1 MGVHSIITAFYFKP
15 GSAHVC
21 LLSIIL
27 PCEKV
32 HLMYYIK
39 NGRAQGTDTGVRA
52 SVDVN
57 FFMRCTIQSLK
68 ATTGKNEPR
77 PAKAPASCPTEH
89 TIAQILK
96 AQVLSGRSIAARL

>member
-1 MGVHSIITAFYFKP
+1 
-15 GSAHVC
+15 
-21 LLSIIL
+21 
-27 PCEKV
+27 
-32 HLMYYIK
+32 MYYIK

-77 PAKAPASCPTEH
+77 PAKAPASYSCPTER

>member
-1 MGVHSIITAFYFKP
+1 
-15 GSAHVC
+15 
-21 LLSIIL
+21 
-27 PCEKV
+27 
-32 HLMYYIK
+32 MYYEK

-77 PAKAPASCPTEH
+77 PAKAPASCPTER

-96 AQVLSGRSIAARL
+96 AQVLSGRSIAACLWPYKLYGDWRQRIMAKLVARMAETPR